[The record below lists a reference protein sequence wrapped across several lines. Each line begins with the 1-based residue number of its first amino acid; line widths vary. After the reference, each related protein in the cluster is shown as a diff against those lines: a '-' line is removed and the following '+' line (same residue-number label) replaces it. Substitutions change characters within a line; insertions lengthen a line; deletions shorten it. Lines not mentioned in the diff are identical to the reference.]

1 MTDAASALPKPDAG
15 QVLVRVHASSINPID
30 LQLASRAIARGVPQ
44 RPSATLGFDL
54 AGVVFST
61 GARVT
66 RFAIGDRVYG
76 RIDAKTGGAHA
87 RHALVSAEVI
97 DHVPPTLSF
106 AEAAALPL
114 TAMTA
119 LQGMRLLAVRPGDH
133 VLVNGAAGGVG
144 VAAVQVARA
153 MGGEVTAVARMTAA
167 ERLRQ
172 VGASAVVDRAM
183 MDELARMGPFDAVFD
198 ATARP
203 WDNLRPLIGPRGRFA
218 STGISASLAIHATLG
233 RLWSRQRAHFIV
245 SRADGALMSSV
256 SAMVSR
262 GELMPVIDRVFP
274 LERIGDAFRHLAA
287 GGVTGKVIVTMD
299 SGN

>member
-1 MTDAASALPKPDAG
+1 MTATASALPAPAAD
-15 QVLVRVHASSINPID
+15 QVLVRVHASSVNPID
-30 LQLASRAIARGVPQ
+30 LQLASGALARRVPQ
-44 RPSATLGFDL
+44 RPPATLGFDL
-54 AGVVFST
+54 AGVVVGT

-76 RIDAKTGGAHA
+76 RTDAKTGGAHA
-87 RHALVSAEVI
+87 RHVLVSAHVI
-97 DHVPPTLSF
+97 DHVPATLSLE
-106 AEAAALPL
+106 EAAALPL

-119 LQGMRLLAVRPGDH
+119 IQGMRLLAVRPGDR

-172 VGASAVVDRAM
+172 IGASTVVDRGAM
-183 MDELARMGPFDAVFD
+183 NEPARLAPFDAVFD

-203 WDNLRPLIGPRGRFA
+203 WDAMRPLIGPRGRFA
-218 STGISASLAIHATLG
+218 STGISASLAMHATLG

-256 SAMVSR
+256 SMMVSR
-262 GELMPVIDRVFP
+262 GELVPVIDSVFS
-274 LERIGDAFRHLAA
+274 LERISDAFRHLAS

-299 SGN
+299 SGT